1 MQEIVFLSGKGGT
14 GKTSLS
20 ASCAFLEKTCVT
32 CDYDVEASNMHLL
45 FNLNTVPVETVNAG
59 QLASIDPEGCIAC
72 GLCETLCRFDAIR
85 DLEVKSRQCEGCG
98 LCYQVCPVRAVL
110 LKPRLA
116 GVLCQSGGDFQL
128 GHFHARLLPG
138 AGNSGRVVSRL
149 KDLAR
154 HCAASRDCRM
164 LISDGPPGIGCS
176 VIASLTGACLAVM
189 VTEPGISAFED
200 LQRLWALMQSR
211 QVSAALVINKWD
223 LNPGYTRR
231 IETWAEQN
239 SIPLAGRLP
248 FSESIAGVLARGE
261 IPASNRQ
268 LAGDYEEIWLEIKSH
283 AAAAQIAAA
292 RSLSIPL
299 DT

>member
-1 MQEIVFLSGKGGT
+1 
-14 GKTSLS
+14 
-20 ASCAFLEKTCVT
+20 
-32 CDYDVEASNMHLL
+32 
-45 FNLNTVPVETVNAG
+45 
-59 QLASIDPEGCIAC
+59 
-72 GLCETLCRFDAIR
+72 
-85 DLEVKSRQCEGCG
+85 
-98 LCYQVCPVRAVL
+98 
-110 LKPRLA
+110 
-116 GVLCQSGGDFQL
+116 
-128 GHFHARLLPG
+128 
-138 AGNSGRVVSRL
+138 
-149 KDLAR
+149 
-154 HCAASRDCRM
+154 
-164 LISDGPPGIGCS
+164 
-176 VIASLTGACLAVM
+176 
-189 VTEPGISAFED
+189 
-200 LQRLWALMQSR
+200 MQSR

-268 LAGDYEEIWLEIKSH
+268 LAGDYEEIWLEIKNH